1 KDALTTAP
9 WAVAL
14 PAGLIVALIVGIN
27 LLCDDLLADPRTLAV
42 RAAVRTGKS
51 A

>member
-1 KDALTTAP
+1 MGGG
-9 WAVAL
+9 AL

-42 RAAVRTGKS
+42 RAAVRTGKP